1 MSKKSNGWCLRK
13 HHIYTNYTIALFLYQ
28 RVEVISVERKVEV
41 QLKKLVVERNIS
53 LRELAR
59 LSDIEPSIINKL
71 ANNKHERIYLPHIER
86 IAESLDIDD
95 IGLIL
100 KIVPKT
106 DNI

>member
-1 MSKKSNGWCLRK
+1 MEKKVIVCLK
-13 HHIYTNYTIALFLYQ
+13 EL
-28 RVEVISVERKVEV
+28 VEDKG
-41 QLKKLVVERNIS
+41 IS

-95 IGLIL
+95 ISLIL
-100 KIVPKT
+100 KIIPKDT
-106 DNI
+106 DY

>member
-1 MSKKSNGWCLRK
+1 M
-13 HHIYTNYTIALFLYQ
+13 
-28 RVEVISVERKVEV
+28 ERKVV
-41 QLKKLVVERNIS
+41 VCLKELTSSKGIS

-95 IGLIL
+95 INLIL
-100 KIVPKT
+100 KIVPKSN
-106 DNI
+106 NI

>member
-1 MSKKSNGWCLRK
+1 MGFLNMEKKVIVCLK
-13 HHIYTNYTIALFLYQ
+13 EL
-28 RVEVISVERKVEV
+28 VEDKG
-41 QLKKLVVERNIS
+41 IS

-95 IGLIL
+95 ISLIL
-100 KIVPKT
+100 KIIPKDT
-106 DNI
+106 DY